1 MAGDDGL
8 LAVEVVYA
16 LPAVQAVIGLRVA
29 RGTTALQA
37 IVESGLLQRF
47 PQIDAANLE
56 IGIFGKRVGP
66 DTVLQAGDRVE
77 IYRALIADPKDARR
91 RRVKVKR
98 VKG

>member
-16 LPAVQAVIGLRVA
+16 LPALQAVVGLRVA

-47 PQIDAANLE
+47 PEIDAANLK
-56 IGIFGKRVGP
+56 IGVFGRFVAP
-66 DTVLQAGDRVE
+66 DTILKAGDRVE
-77 IYRALIADPKDARR
+77 IYRALAADPKDARR
-91 RRVKVKR
+91 RRVKAKAR
-98 VKG
+98 